1 VDLGDRT
8 LTVLHLPG
16 HSPGS
21 IALFD
26 ENDGT
31 LFSGDIIYDDVL
43 LDYLPGGN
51 TEQYAHSL

>member
-1 VDLGDRT
+1 MVDPGGRP

-26 ENDGT
+26 PADGT
-31 LFSGDIIYDDVL
+31 LFSGDVVYDD
-43 LDYLPGGN
+43 GGCS
-51 TEQYAHSL
+51 TRLSG